1 MSLQFY
7 RDEAARQRS
16 AGDASPLQNVRE
28 RCERAA
34 LALDALAIRS
44 ERADAA
50 RVKAA
55 SEKLWAES
63 SASPDPGPASPVRRD
78 S

>member
-7 RDEAARQRS
+7 RDEAARQRL

-34 LALDALAIRS
+34 LAWDALAIRS

-50 RVKAA
+50 RAKAA
-55 SEKLWAES
+55 SDKLLAGS
-63 SASPDPGPASPVRRD
+63 GGSADPGPASPVRRE